1 MGRHLSS
8 KTQATQAFESAPES
22 VDKDAAVAEWFRKHE
37 EIILEALATVAN
49 S

>member
-8 KTQATQAFESAPES
+8 KTQATQAFESAPEG
-22 VDKDAAVAEWFRKHE
+22 VDKDAVVAEWYRKHE
-37 EIILEALATVAN
+37 EIILEALAVVAN